1 MTLNR
6 LTNTIKLCGT
16 SRLLERFIVPPQVRR
31 LLDNAKMNGNGEA
44 AAAAGSN
51 GDGPATRSKT
61 SRQRTQSESR
71 RKDLKEER
79 KGIVLWKRPFTTLY
93 YGTAELLINVR
104 DWCSQ

>member
-1 MTLNR
+1 MGQVVVWVVQEEVTLKAHVAD
-6 LTNTIKLCGT
+6 IAHPVIGV
-16 SRLLERFIVPPQVRR
+16 S
-31 LLDNAKMNGNGEA
+31 KMNGNGEA

-104 DWCSQ
+104 EWCSQ